1 MVPDA
6 VRVKYLDVGE
16 VLSAGPAEVPVWR
29 SIIQQTEDLQTSI
42 SNEVLCN
49 FSDRFALD
57 YLASWRA
64 APLAK

>member
-6 VRVKYLDVGE
+6 GASNTSTLAKFSPQG
-16 VLSAGPAEVPVWR
+16 
-29 SIIQQTEDLQTSI
+29 LQRFLYGGRLLNKLKICKLSI

-49 FSDRFALD
+49 FPNRFALD